1 MGLLAFCKTVFFS
14 LESDVVINL
23 GLQDILDS
31 AAPWWIALNAAGEEG
46 LVPSNYLERTGY
58 IYEEPV
64 VLSAAS
70 EPTPSLGDVAVAAH

>member
-1 MGLLAFCKTVFFS
+1 MVAVVFTVAFGNRVGTV
-14 LESDVVINL
+14 
-23 GLQDILDS
+23 
-31 AAPWWIALNAAGEEG
+31 LNAAGEEG